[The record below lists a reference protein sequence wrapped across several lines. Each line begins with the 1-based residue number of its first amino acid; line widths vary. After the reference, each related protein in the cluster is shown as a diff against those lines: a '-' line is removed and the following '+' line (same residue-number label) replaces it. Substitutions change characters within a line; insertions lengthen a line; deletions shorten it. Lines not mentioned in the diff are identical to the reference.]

1 MRRNSTWTCHI
12 NQVFILNIFWSI
24 CQFMRFQTTPPALPA
39 DGAEARAFAE
49 AGGTVVDVRAGVIAA
64 GD

>member
-1 MRRNSTWTCHI
+1 M
-12 NQVFILNIFWSI
+12 
-24 CQFMRFQTTPPALPA
+24 PPTLPA

>member
-1 MRRNSTWTCHI
+1 
-12 NQVFILNIFWSI
+12 
-24 CQFMRFQTTPPALPA
+24 MRFQTTPPTLPA

-64 GD
+64 GDWSKSKVEGLR

>member
-1 MRRNSTWTCHI
+1 
-12 NQVFILNIFWSI
+12 
-24 CQFMRFQTTPPALPA
+24 MRFQTTPPALPA

-64 GD
+64 GDWSKSRRLKALDKVGHHEGRGVK